1 MLGDGQLVLYIIK
14 DISDN
19 LLMDILRLSEQTPAQ
34 CSADSF

>member
-14 DISDN
+14 DISDK
-19 LLMDILRLSEQTPAQ
+19 LLMDILGLSEQTPAQ